1 MSHSDSYSAAPTHHH
16 AFQNSLTAIIN
27 AEFVA
32 CLYRHRTALRSQ
44 TRQDAHS
51 GAKNL
56 AAGFLPASFEPI
68 HLSRG
73 INQTLLAGIKRVAIR
88 TNIHTNIRRSSPCFE
103 RSSTSTLHVAYHV
116 GGMNVRFHFS
126 LPPSQQPYHSIGLN
140 TAHRPLKFDP

>member
-44 TRQDAHS
+44 TRQDAHF

-56 AAGFLPASFEPI
+56 AAGFLPASLEPVN
-68 HLSRG
+68 LPGS
-73 INQTLLAGIKRVAIR
+73 INKSLLTSKKWVALG
-88 TNIHTNIRRSSPCFE
+88 TNIDVNLWDCRTSRETIA
-103 RSSTSTLHVAYHV
+103 TSTRGSAFNIV
-116 GGMNVRFHFS
+116 GMNTWLHAT
-126 LPPSQQPYHSIGLN
+126 PPGDTIKPITGL
-140 TAHRPLKFDP
+140 L